1 MIVICR
7 LPALGVLAL
16 VVLAVVVA
24 IRWLSTCP
32 RGCRAA
38 GDTGDTIC

>member
-1 MIVICR
+1 MIVICW

-24 IRWLSTCP
+24 IRWLSAR
-32 RGCRAA
+32 RGEP
-38 GDTGDTIC
+38 